1 MGVYKKEGER
11 NGEDYYQQLD
21 SRRRG
26 HVFHL
31 SSEEGPLEWI
41 VKRNSIV
48 LRKWVDPRK
57 RNLSLFGPPDWMYY
71 CKEGNLEVDES
82 IKVATHVPFLHE
94 TCHRIIIKVPNDSDS
109 RVAGGILDNS

>member
-1 MGVYKKEGER
+1 M
-11 NGEDYYQQLD
+11 
-21 SRRRG
+21 
-26 HVFHL
+26 FHL

-82 IKVATHVPFLHE
+82 VKVATHVPFLHE